1 MVLCIRQAVR
11 GGDED
16 RETELKAVNNVSCLM
31 PLNDNT
37 GEQMDDMEDGVWGRI
52 LTVMLIEWEKCL
64 CRRFCGYGW
73 NLGGSS
79 GVQQGT
85 NLNHIQSCKDGRTIE
100 EGWGTMVTARGY
112 CW

>member
-1 MVLCIRQAVR
+1 MR

-37 GEQMDDMEDGVWGRI
+37 DGEQMDDMEDGVWGRI

-64 CRRFCGYGW
+64 CRRFRGYGW
-73 NLGGSS
+73 NLGRVIRCPTRNKSEPHPKL
-79 GVQQGT
+79 QRWQ
-85 NLNHIQSCKDGRTIE
+85 DD
-100 EGWGTMVTARGY
+100 
-112 CW
+112 